1 MEKYT
6 LDNTSINK
14 QLNELNEGRHKK
26 QTKEKTFRK
35 GAADLRTHSLLFPE
49 LHHNHRHSI
58 NYTSSSVLLRVF
70 LSN

>member
-26 QTKEKTFRK
+26 QTKK
-35 GAADLRTHSLLFPE
+35 GKNF
-49 LHHNHRHSI
+49 
-58 NYTSSSVLLRVF
+58 
-70 LSN
+70 